1 MSLYTEIMH
10 CRANPLVFVSSRLEI
25 DASDVV
31 LVLPD
36 LTCQH
41 VLLFV
46 RCLLSPMKSNSR
58 SHRNVLREVSQ
69 ILGAKIEEDMEEYF
83 GAKET
88 RYLEDVKEVM
98 SELREEDKE
107 SQNIAGGEKGTV
119 SSLGMANLD
128 NVTDTVLR
136 ENFSDQ
142 EGRLVCLVCFQSL
155 PAGDFTGFREHVAK
169 HEVGNFSV
177 SSSA

>member
-1 MSLYTEIMH
+1 MSPYNEIMR
-10 CRANPLVFVSSRLEI
+10 CQTNPYVFVSSRLEI

-36 LTCQH
+36 LACQH

-46 RCLLSPMKSNSR
+46 RCLLSPMKSNSK
-58 SHRNVLREVSQ
+58 SQRNILREVSQ
-69 ILGAKIEEDMEEYF
+69 ILGAKIEDNMEEYF
-83 GAKET
+83 VAQEASC
-88 RYLEDVKEVM
+88 LEDVKEVM
-98 SELREEDKE
+98 SKLREEDKE
-107 SQNIAGGEKGTV
+107 PQSIAGGEKGTV

-142 EGRLVCLVCFQSL
+142 EGRLVCLVCFQIL
-155 PAGDFTGFREHVAK
+155 PAGDFTGFRKHVAK

>member
-1 MSLYTEIMH
+1 MSPYIEIMR
-10 CRANPLVFVSSRLEI
+10 CQTNLLVFVSSRLEV

-31 LVLPD
+31 LILPD
-36 LTCQH
+36 LACQH
-41 VLLFV
+41 ILLFV
-46 RCLLSPMKSNSR
+46 RCLLSPMKSNSK
-58 SHRNVLREVSQ
+58 SQRNILREVSQ
-69 ILGAKIEEDMEEYF
+69 ILGAKIEDNTEEYF
-83 GAKET
+83 VAMET
-88 RYLEDVKEVM
+88 SYLEDVKEVM

-107 SQNIAGGEKGTV
+107 PQTIAGGEKGTV

-142 EGRLVCLVCFQSL
+142 EGRLVCLVCFQIL

-169 HEVGNFSV
+169 HEVGIFSV